1 MRGMA
6 AGLSLGLGVGLM
18 VGCSVTAKLYPVQTA
33 PVSAPEPS
41 AQPLVAELVFAGLGK
56 SGTVTVPVATGE
68 VCRGPYSFMEPN
80 PATLDKNTLSAAWDQ
95 VYGPGYYV
103 AHVLGMYHAVT
114 ELRGSQGTIL
124 WMDFYRTPGEGRG
137 SQILGVAKD
146 NRSNLYK
153 VVF

>member
-1 MRGMA
+1 M
-6 AGLSLGLGVGLM
+6 
-18 VGCSVTAKLYPVQTA
+18 
-33 PVSAPEPS
+33 
-41 AQPLVAELVFAGLGK
+41 
-56 SGTVTVPVATGE
+56 
-68 VCRGPYSFMEPN
+68 
-80 PATLDKNTLSAAWDQ
+80 
-95 VYGPGYYV
+95 PGYFV

>member
-1 MRGMA
+1 MRGIA
-6 AGLSLGLGVGLM
+6 SVLSLGLGLGLT
-18 VGCSVTAKLYPVQTA
+18 VGCSVTGKLYPVQTA
-33 PVSAPEPS
+33 PVPAPGAS
-41 AQPLVAELVFAGLGK
+41 SQPLIAKVAFVGLGK
-56 SGTVTVPVATGE
+56 SGTISVPLATGE
-68 VCRGPYSFMEPN
+68 VCMGPYSFIEPN

-153 VVF
+153 LVF